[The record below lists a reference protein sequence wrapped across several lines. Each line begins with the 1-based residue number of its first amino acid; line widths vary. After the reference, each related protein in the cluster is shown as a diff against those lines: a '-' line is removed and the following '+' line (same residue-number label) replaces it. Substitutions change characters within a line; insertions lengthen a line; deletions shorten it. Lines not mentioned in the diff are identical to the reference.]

1 MEPEVLQRF
10 ERIEAILEAVS
21 RSQAES
27 DARLKNYFEQSEARF
42 QQSEAR
48 FQQSEARF
56 QKHEARMDKHEARMD
71 KLEARFDKRMKGF
84 EKLAQIGMKEISQLL
99 RSQRQTDEKLNALI
113 EAQQR
118 TEASLR
124 FLLNSLRKDSN
135 GRKS

>member
-10 ERIEAILEAVS
+10 QRI
-21 RSQAES
+21 
-27 DARLKNYFEQSEARF
+27 EARF

-56 QKHEARMDKHEARMD
+56 QKHEARMDKHEARID

-99 RSQRQTDEKLNALI
+99 RSQRQTGEKLNALI
-113 EAQQR
+113 DAQQR
-118 TEASLR
+118 TEAMQRRTDESLR
-124 FLLNSLRKDSN
+124 LLLNSLRKGS
-135 GRKS
+135 

>member
-27 DARLKNYFEQSEARF
+27 DARLKNYFE
-42 QQSEAR
+42 QSEAR

-99 RSQRQTDEKLNALI
+99 RSQRQTGEKLNALI
-113 EAQQR
+113 DAQQR
-118 TEASLR
+118 TEAMQRRTDESLR
-124 FLLNSLRKDSN
+124 LLLNSLRKGSN